1 MKLKLRRIRSLFLAR
16 HGQSLRNIAES
27 KGPFFKDEQQREKYG
42 NYSDHLIPL
51 TEKGLKQARS
61 LGKKLKKQFG
71 IFDYVIHSGFQRARQ
86 TASGILEAYSENEL
100 KVMSVSENLL
110 IRERD
115 PGYFINL
122 TEAEVKENWPWWGNH
137 WFYSDPFLVVPFGGE
152 SVAKMC
158 EGRLSEFLRRLD
170 EELPATDHR
179 SNVLLVSHGR
189 TTLGLRYLL
198 EGWSHERMN
207 HEIRHGNPPNCSVT
221 HYKFDVCGQAQLQFA
236 NKVFK

>member
-1 MKLKLRRIRSLFLAR
+1 MKLRLRRIANLFLVR

-27 KGPFFKDEQQREKYG
+27 EGPFFKDNEQREKYG
-42 NYSDHLIPL
+42 NCSDHLIPL

-61 LGKKLKKQFG
+61 LGKKFKKEFG
-71 IFDYVIHSGFQRARQ
+71 IFDQVIHSGFKRAKQ
-86 TASGILEAYSENEL
+86 TADGILEAYSEKEL
-100 KVMSVSENLL
+100 KEMSVSEDLL

-115 PGYFINL
+115 PGYFINS
-122 TEAEVKENWPWWGNH
+122 TEAEVKEICHWWGDY
-137 WFYSDPFLVVPFGGE
+137 WFYNDPFLVVPFGGE

-170 EELPATDHR
+170 EELLVTYDR

-189 TTLGLRYLL
+189 TTTGLRYLL

-207 HEIRHGNPPNCSVT
+207 HEIKYRNPPNCSAT
-221 HYKFDVCGQAQLQFA
+221 YYKFNVCGEADLQFA
-236 NKVFK
+236 NKVFY